1 MRRALKALH
10 ELRRQG
16 PDGVLPGGMDSIMT
30 ALKEEFHR
38 LPESDIFHKTVL
50 NLLCCAD
57 KTYGNRVHMPY
68 WGICYI
74 QVCYIQVLLYSSVA
88 IFKCCYIQVYRCS
101 DF

>member
-1 MRRALKALH
+1 
-10 ELRRQG
+10 
-16 PDGVLPGGMDSIMT
+16 MDSIMT

-74 QVCYIQVLLYSSVA
+74 QVLLYSSVA
-88 IFKCCYIQVYRCS
+88 IFKCAIFKCGIFKCGIFKCCYIQVYRCS

>member
-1 MRRALKALH
+1 
-10 ELRRQG
+10 
-16 PDGVLPGGMDSIMT
+16 MDSIMT
-30 ALKEEFHR
+30 ALREEFHR

-57 KTYGNRVHMPY
+57 KTYGNRVHMP
-68 WGICYI
+68 WGI
-74 QVCYIQVLLYSSVA
+74 V